1 MARKRYLIIGDG
13 AAGLTAAA
21 TLRQTDGEAVIGV
34 FSDEP
39 VPGYYRAALTNYL
52 LGELR
57 EDQLFAVPP
66 DFYQRLGIHRIYTR
80 VVGVDAARSAVWCS
94 TSPEPAAYDQLL
106 VASGA
111 RARAPS
117 FEGAHLPGVLTL
129 RTIADARQV
138 YDAVRLRGLKTA
150 VVLGGGALGL
160 EWAHALLEHGVK
172 VTLIERA
179 SRLLPGALD
188 EVASDLLAGRLRK
201 AGVDVLFDEEVRAAH
216 AGPRGVVGV
225 GLASG
230 RGVPCELVAAALG
243 VVPNSEFLANAGV
256 NLAPNG
262 ALAVN
267 SRLQSSVANIWAAGD
282 VAQVEGQWLA
292 LWEPARL
299 QARVAAQNMRGGNA
313 QHQPGVHYFAT
324 RLFDLDFARLGQI
337 ERREGREELIDF
349 PRGTGQIAYRKLVIE
364 GGKLKGALMIGERA
378 LRVRAIGRN
387 MKRLIDAAVDV
398 SEIKHRLLEPSFDVE
413 AWLERKRLV
422 ERPVL
427 PRKTTVFA
435 EAKLKRTQ
443 ALSLNSALATGAMSE
458 FSAPQPGPQPQTGGT
473 LSIPSQAAPTK
484 LSERERTSALPERQ
498 ASSGKTVSGQ
508 TAQLPSRT
516 SQLPSRTS
524 VLPSRTSVLTAV
536 LPSGPRHTRVL
547 SIGLHAEAAPEARTS
562 LAPIDARLEFQG
574 RTLSITLPVMN
585 LGQSPECQIPLADP
599 SLSAFHAQLVRHDA
613 GLYLRDLGSSSGTWV
628 NGQCLF
634 GPHALR
640 DGDRIRVGQLEL
652 LFRSSALPPLSVPE
666 AAQKSL
672 AGPRL
677 EVRSGGALGLS
688 FALGSQ
694 PVLIGSSAESSI
706 RFSDPSISPRHADL
720 RAAGATHVLTD
731 LGSYGG
737 SYVRGGRLTPQQPV
751 ALSEGDWLR
760 FGAVD
765 VLYTSAARADALASL
780 RPSARVVVTSG
791 SDSGKAASVGERLL
805 VGSEPSSGLLLTSV
819 SGPQLELCT
828 HNGRFWVRD
837 LSGGRAFRAGSAI
850 SREFSEIQH
859 GDLILLSGSLML
871 RFEEGT

>member
-21 TLRQTDGEAVIGV
+21 SLRHADAEAVIGV

-66 DFYQRLGIHRIYTR
+66 DFYQRHAIHRIYTR
-80 VVGVDAARSAVWCS
+80 VTGVDVARSAVWCS

-111 RARAPS
+111 RARAPV

-138 YDAVRLRGLKTA
+138 YDAVRLRGVKTA

-160 EWAHALLEHGVK
+160 EWAHALLEHEVK

-179 SRLLPGALD
+179 PRFLPGALD
-188 EVASDLLAGRLRK
+188 EVASDLLAARLRK
-201 AGVDVLFDEEVRAAH
+201 AGVDVLFNDEVRAVH
-216 AGPRGVVGV
+216 PGPRGVAGV
-225 GLASG
+225 TLASG
-230 RGVPCELVAAALG
+230 RGVACELVASALG
-243 VVPNSEFLANAGV
+243 VVPNSEFLANTGIA
-256 NLAPNG
+256 LAPNG
-262 ALAVN
+262 AVAVN
-267 SRLQSSVANIWAAGD
+267 RRLQSSLPNIWAAGD
-282 VAQVEGQWLA
+282 VANVAGQWLA

-313 QHQPGVHYFAT
+313 EHQPGVHYFAT
-324 RLFDLDFARLGQI
+324 RLFDLDFARLGEI

-349 PRGTGQIAYRKLVIE
+349 PRGTGQIAYRKLVVE
-364 GGKLKGALMIGERA
+364 GGKLVGALMIGERA

-422 ERPVL
+422 ERPVA
-427 PRKTTVFA
+427 PRKTTVF
-435 EAKLKRTQ
+435 EPAKLKRTQ
-443 ALSLNSALATGAMSE
+443 AISLNSAAATGAMSE
-458 FSAPQPGPQPQTGGT
+458 FSLHSGAAAQSGGT
-473 LSIPSQAAPTK
+473 VALPSQATPTK
-484 LSERERTSALPERQ
+484 QSQRTAALPSAALAARG
-498 ASSGKTVSGQ
+498 AGHT
-508 TAQLPSRT
+508 TA
-516 SQLPSRTS
+516 
-524 VLPSRTSVLTAV
+524 
-536 LPSGPRHTRVL
+536 LPSGPRKTRVL
-547 SIGLHAEAAPEARTS
+547 SIGLPAEAALEARSS

-574 RTLSITLPVMN
+574 RALQINLPVMN
-585 LGQSPECQIPLADP
+585 LGQSPECQIPLNDP
-599 SLSAFHAQLVRHDA
+599 SLSAFHAQLVRYDT

-640 DGDRIRVGQLEL
+640 DGDLIRIGQLEL
-652 LFRSSALPPLSVPE
+652 SFRSSALPRISLAEVP
-666 AAQKSL
+666 QKSL

-688 FALGSQ
+688 FALGPQ
-694 PVLIGSSAESSI
+694 PVLLGSSPECSI
-706 RFSDPSISPRHADL
+706 RFTDPSISPRHAEL
-720 RAAGATHVLTD
+720 RPAGATHALLD

-737 SYVRGGRLTPQQPV
+737 SYVRGARLGPQQAV

-791 SDSGKAASVGERLL
+791 SDSGKSASVGDRLL
-805 VGSEPSSGLLLTSV
+805 VGSDPSSGLVLTSV
-819 SGPQLELCT
+819 VGPQLELAT

-837 LSGGRAFRAGSAI
+837 LSGGRAFRAGAPMSH
-850 SREFSEIQH
+850 EFSEIQN
-859 GDLILLSGSLML
+859 GELILIGGSLML

>member
-21 TLRQTDGEAVIGV
+21 ALRHADAEAIIGV

-57 EDQLFAVPP
+57 EDQLFAVAP
-66 DFYQRLGIHRIYTR
+66 DFYQRYGIHRIYTR
-80 VVGVDAARSAVWCS
+80 VVGVDASRSSVWCS
-94 TSPEPAAYDQLL
+94 TSPEPTAYDQLL

-117 FEGAHLPGVLTL
+117 FEGANLPGVLTL

-179 SRLLPGALD
+179 PRFLPGALD
-188 EVASDLLAGRLRK
+188 EVASDLVAGRLRK
-201 AGVDVLFDEEVRAAH
+201 AGVDVLFNDEVRAVS
-216 AGPRGVVGV
+216 AGPHGVAGV
-225 GLASG
+225 HLASG
-230 RGVPCELVAAALG
+230 RSVACELVAAALG
-243 VVPNSEFLANAGV
+243 VVPNSEFLANSGV
-256 NLAPNG
+256 ALAPNG
-262 ALAVN
+262 AVAVN
-267 SRLQSSVANIWAAGD
+267 RRLQSSVANIWAAGD
-282 VAQVEGQWLA
+282 VANVAGEWLA

-299 QARVAAQNMRGGNA
+299 QARAAAQNMRGGHVD
-313 QHQPGVHYFAT
+313 HQPGAHYFAT
-324 RLFDLDFARLGQI
+324 RLFDLDFARIGRI
-337 ERREGREELIDF
+337 ERTQGNQELIDF

-364 GGKLKGALMIGERA
+364 NDKLVGALMLGERA

-398 SEIKHRLLEPSFDVE
+398 REIKNRLLEPSFDVE

-422 ERPVL
+422 ERPAP
-427 PRKTTVFA
+427 PRKTTIFA
-435 EAKLKRTQ
+435 EAKIKRTQ

-458 FSAPQPGPQPQTGGT
+458 FLVPRAGGT
-473 LSIPSQAAPTK
+473 V
-484 LSERERTSALPERQ
+484 ALPSVAIPTQQSNR
-498 ASSGKTVSGQ
+498 T
-508 TAQLPSRT
+508 TALPSAAR
-516 SQLPSRTS
+516 SSAANS
-524 VLPSRTSVLTAV
+524 GLTTA
-536 LPSGPRHTRVL
+536 LPSGPRKTRVL
-547 SIGLHAEAAPEARTS
+547 SIGLHAEAPAEARGS

-574 RTLSITLPVMN
+574 RSQPITLPITN

-599 SLSAFHAQLVRHDA
+599 SLSAYHAQLVRHDT
-613 GLYLRDLGSSSGTWV
+613 GLYLRDLGSSTGTWV

-640 DGDRIRVGQLEL
+640 DGDRIRMGQLEL
-652 LFRSSALPPLSVPE
+652 LFRSSALPRLSVHE
-666 AAQKSL
+666 EQKSL

-677 EVRSGGALGLS
+677 EVRSGSSLGLG
-688 FALGSQ
+688 FALSAQPLLLGGS
-694 PVLIGSSAESSI
+694 PECSI
-706 RFSDPSISPRHADL
+706 RLTDPSVGPRHAEL
-720 RAAGATHVLTD
+720 HFAGATHLLTD
-731 LGSYGG
+731 LGSYAG
-737 SYVRGGRLTPQQPV
+737 SFVRGVRLTPQQPV
-751 ALSEGDWLR
+751 ALAEGDWLR

-791 SDSGKAASVGERLL
+791 SDSGKSASVGERLL
-805 VGSEPSSGLLLTSV
+805 IGSDPSSGLVLTSV

-837 LSGGRAFRAGSAI
+837 LSNGRAFRAGSPIAK
-850 SREFSEIQH
+850 EFGEIH
-859 GDLILLSGSLML
+859 NGDLLLLSGTLML

>member
-21 TLRQTDGEAVIGV
+21 SLRHADPEAVIGV

-66 DFYQRLGIHRIYTR
+66 DFYQRYGIHRIYTR
-80 VVGVDAARSAVWCS
+80 VVGVNAARSAVWCS
-94 TSPEPAAYDQLL
+94 TSPEPTAYDQLL

-179 SRLLPGALD
+179 PRFLPGALD
-188 EVASDLLAGRLRK
+188 EVASDLLAARLRK
-201 AGVDVLFDEEVRAAH
+201 AGIDVLFNDEVRAVH
-216 AGPRGVVGV
+216 AGPRGVLGV
-225 GLASG
+225 GLSSG
-230 RGVPCELVAAALG
+230 RSVACELVAAALG
-243 VVPNSEFLANAGV
+243 VQPNSEFMANTGIS
-256 NLAPNG
+256 LAPNG

-267 SRLQSSVANIWAAGD
+267 SRLQSSVPNIWAAGD
-282 VAQVEGQWLA
+282 VANVAGEWLA

-299 QARVAAQNMRGGNA
+299 QARVAAQNMRGGNVL
-313 QHQPGVHYFAT
+313 HQPGTHYFAT

-337 ERREGREELIDF
+337 ERREGKEELIDF
-349 PRGTGQIAYRKLVIE
+349 PRGTGQIAYRKLLIE
-364 GGKLKGALMIGERA
+364 GGKLTGALLIGERA

-398 SEIKHRLLEPSFDVE
+398 SEIKHRLLDPSFDVE

-422 ERPVL
+422 ERPAP
-427 PRKTTVFA
+427 PRKTTILA
-435 EAKLKRTQ
+435 EARLKRTQ
-443 ALSLNSALATGAMSE
+443 ALSLNSALSTGAMSE
-458 FSAPQPGPQPQTGGT
+458 FLPPQTSSTVALPSFALPTQQSGRTTALPSAPSNAG
-473 LSIPSQAAPTK
+473 
-484 LSERERTSALPERQ
+484 
-498 ASSGKTVSGQ
+498 ASGHT
-508 TAQLPSRT
+508 TA
-516 SQLPSRTS
+516 
-524 VLPSRTSVLTAV
+524 
-536 LPSGPRHTRVL
+536 LPSGPRNTRLL
-547 SIGLHAEAAPEARTS
+547 SIGLHAEAAPEARGS

-574 RTLSITLPVMN
+574 RVVPINLPVTN

-599 SLSAFHAQLVRHDA
+599 SLSAFHAQLVRHAA

-634 GPHALR
+634 APHALR

-652 LFRSSALPPLSVPE
+652 SFRSTALPRISLPDAP
-666 AAQKSL
+666 QKSV

-677 EVRSGGALGLS
+677 EVRSGAALGLS
-688 FALGSQ
+688 FALSDQ
-694 PVLIGSSAESSI
+694 PVWLGSSPECGI
-706 RFSDPSISPRHADL
+706 RFTDPSISPRHAELRRVGAAHLVMDL
-720 RAAGATHVLTD
+720 S
-731 LGSYGG
+731 SYGG
-737 SYVRGGRLTPQQPV
+737 SYVRGTRLTPQQPV

-791 SDSGKAASVGERLL
+791 SDSGKSAAVGERLL
-805 VGSEPSSGLLLTSV
+805 VGSDPSWGLVLTSV
-819 SGPQLELCT
+819 PGPQLELCT

-837 LSGGRAFRAGSAI
+837 LSGGRAFRAGSPI
-850 SREFSEIQH
+850 SKEFSEIQN
-859 GDLILLSGSLML
+859 GDLILIGGTLML
-871 RFEEGT
+871 HFEEGT

>member
-21 TLRQTDGEAVIGV
+21 SLRHADAEAVIGV

-66 DFYQRLGIHRIYTR
+66 DFYQRQGIHRIYTR

-172 VTLIERA
+172 VTLVERA
-179 SRLLPGALD
+179 PRLLPSALD

-201 AGVDVLFDEEVRAAH
+201 AGVEVLFNDEVRAVH
-216 AGPRGVVGV
+216 AGPRGVAGV
-225 GLASG
+225 ALASG
-230 RGVPCELVAAALG
+230 HSLPGELVAAALG

-256 NLAPNG
+256 SLAPNG
-262 ALAVN
+262 AVVVN
-267 SRLQSSVANIWAAGD
+267 GRLQSSVANVWAAGD
-282 VAQVEGQWLA
+282 VANCEGQWLA

-313 QHQPGVHYFAT
+313 LHQPGVHYFAT

-364 GGKLKGALMIGERA
+364 SGKLVGALMIGERA

-387 MKRLIDAAVDV
+387 MKRLIDAGVDV

-422 ERPVL
+422 ERPVA
-427 PRKTTVFA
+427 PRKTTAFV

-443 ALSLNSALATGAMSE
+443 ALSLNSAAATGALSE
-458 FSAPQPGPQPQTGGT
+458 FSLPQTGAQLQQGGT
-473 LSIPSQAAPTK
+473 AAIPSQAPPTK
-484 LSERERTSALPERQ
+484 ISEGSLPIRPSA
-498 ASSGKTVSGQ
+498 
-508 TAQLPSRT
+508 TAVINRT
-516 SQLPSRTS
+516 SQLPKR
-524 VLPSRTSVLTAV
+524 PSSTAV
-536 LPSGPRHTRVL
+536 ITQALPSGPRKTRVL
-547 SIGLHAEAAPEARTS
+547 TIGLHAEAAPEARTS

-574 RTLSITLPVMN
+574 RALAIHLPVMN

-599 SLSAFHAQLVRHDA
+599 SLSAFHAQLVRHDE

-628 NGQCLF
+628 NGLCLF

-652 LFRSSALPPLSVPE
+652 LFRSSALPRITQAE

-672 AGPRL
+672 SGPRL

-688 FALGSQ
+688 FALGPQ
-694 PVLIGSSAESSI
+694 PVLIGSSPESSV
-706 RFSDPSISPRHADL
+706 RFSDPSVSPRHAEL

-731 LGSYGG
+731 LGSHGG
-737 SYVRGGRLTPQQPV
+737 SYVRGGRLVPQQPV

-765 VLYTSAARADALASL
+765 VLYTSSARADALASL

-791 SDSGKAASVGERLL
+791 TDSGKAASVGERLL
-805 VGSEPSSGLLLTSV
+805 IGSDPSSGLVVTSV

-837 LSGGRAFRAGSAI
+837 LSGGRAFRAGSPI
-850 SREFSEIQH
+850 SKEYSEIQH
-859 GDLILLSGSLML
+859 GDLILIGGSLML

>member
-21 TLRQTDGEAVIGV
+21 SLRHADAEAVIGV

-66 DFYQRLGIHRIYTR
+66 DFYQRYGIHRIYTR
-80 VVGVDAARSAVWCS
+80 VVGVDVTRSAVWCG
-94 TSPEPAAYDQLL
+94 TSAEPTAYDQLL

-117 FEGAHLPGVLTL
+117 FDGAHLPGVLTL

-150 VVLGGGALGL
+150 VVVGGGALGL

-172 VTLIERA
+172 VTLVERA
-179 SRLLPGALD
+179 PRLLPGALD
-188 EVASDLLAGRLRK
+188 EVASDLLAARLRK
-201 AGVDVLFDEEVRAAH
+201 AGVEVHFNDEVRAVH
-216 AGPRGVVGV
+216 PGPRGVSGV
-225 GLASG
+225 SLASG
-230 RGVPCELVAAALG
+230 RGVACELLAAALG
-243 VVPNSEFLANAGV
+243 VVPNSEFLANTGV
-256 NLAPNG
+256 SLAPNG
-262 ALAVN
+262 AIAVN
-267 SRLQSSVANIWAAGD
+267 SRLQSSVANVWAAGD
-282 VAQVEGQWLA
+282 VANVAGEWLA

-299 QARVAAQNMRGGNA
+299 QARVAAQNMRGGSVT
-313 QHQPGVHYFAT
+313 HEPGVHYFAT

-364 GGKLKGALMIGERA
+364 GGKLTGALMIGERA

-422 ERPVL
+422 QRPEP
-427 PRKTTVFA
+427 PRKTSMLP

-443 ALSLNSALATGAMSE
+443 ALNFKSAQATGAMSA
-458 FSAPQPGPQPQTGGT
+458 FLGAQTGST
-473 LSIPSQAAPTK
+473 VALRSV
-484 LSERERTSALPERQ
+484 ALPTQQSGRTTALPSTL
-498 ASSGKTVSGQ
+498 ASAVSGHT
-508 TAQLPSRT
+508 TA
-516 SQLPSRTS
+516 
-524 VLPSRTSVLTAV
+524 
-536 LPSGPRHTRVL
+536 LPSGPRNTRLL
-547 SIGLHAEAAPEARTS
+547 SIGLHAEAAPEARSS

-574 RTLSITLPVMN
+574 RALPITLLVTN

-613 GLYLRDLGSSSGTWV
+613 GLYLRDLGSSNGTWV

-634 GPHALR
+634 GPHPLR
-640 DGDRIRVGQLEL
+640 DGDQIRVGQLEL
-652 LFRSSALPPLSVPE
+652 VFRSAALPRASVPG
-666 AAQKSL
+666 AQQKSV
-672 AGPRL
+672 AAPRL
-677 EVRSGGALGLS
+677 EVRSGAALGLC
-688 FALGSQ
+688 FALGPQ
-694 PVLIGSSAESSI
+694 TLLLGSSPECSI
-706 RFSDPSISPRHADL
+706 RFTDPSVSPRQAEL
-720 RAAGATHVLTD
+720 RSAGGTHVLCD
-731 LGSYGG
+731 LGSHAG
-737 SYVRGGRLTPQQPV
+737 SFVRGARLMPHEPV

-765 VLYTSAARADALASL
+765 VLYTSAPRADALAGL

-791 SDSGKAASVGERLL
+791 SDSGKVASVGERLL
-805 VGSEPSSGLLLTSV
+805 VGSDPSSGLVLTSV

-828 HNGRFWVRD
+828 HNSRFWVRD
-837 LSGGRAFRAGSAI
+837 LSGGRAFRAGSPI
-850 SREFSEIQH
+850 SHEFSEIQN
-859 GDLILLSGSLML
+859 GDLILIGGTLML
-871 RFEEGT
+871 SFEESA

>member
-21 TLRQTDGEAVIGV
+21 NLRHADAEAVIGV

-138 YDAVRLRGLKTA
+138 YDAVRLRGVKTA

-179 SRLLPGALD
+179 PRFLPGALD
-188 EVASDLLAGRLRK
+188 EVASDLLAARLRK
-201 AGVDVLFDEEVRAAH
+201 AGIDVLFNDEVRAVH
-216 AGPRGVVGV
+216 PGPRGVAGV
-225 GLASG
+225 SLASG
-230 RGVPCELVAAALG
+230 RGVACELVAAALG
-243 VVPNSEFLANAGV
+243 VLPNSEFLAQSGV
-256 NLAPNG
+256 TLTANG
-262 ALAVN
+262 AVAVS
-267 SRLQSSVANIWAAGD
+267 SRLQSSVANVWAAGD
-282 VAQVEGQWLA
+282 VANVAGEWLA

-299 QARVAAQNMRGGNA
+299 QAGVAAQNMRGGNA
-313 QHQPGVHYFAT
+313 LHQPGVHYFAT

-349 PRGTGQIAYRKLVIE
+349 PRGTGQIAYRKLVVE
-364 GGKLKGALMIGERA
+364 GGRLTGALMIGERA

-422 ERPVL
+422 ERPAP
-427 PRKTTVFA
+427 PRTTGVFVA
-435 EAKLKRTQ
+435 AKLKRTQ
-443 ALSLNSALATGAMSE
+443 ALSLNSAAATGAMSE
-458 FSAPQPGPQPQTGGT
+458 FLAPQTSST
-473 LSIPSQAAPTK
+473 VALKSVATPTQQ
-484 LSERERTSALPERQ
+484 SGRTTALP
-498 ASSGKTVSGQ
+498 SSPRGAGASGQ
-508 TAQLPSRT
+508 T
-516 SQLPSRTS
+516 
-524 VLPSRTSVLTAV
+524 TA
-536 LPSGPRHTRVL
+536 LPSGPRQTRVL
-547 SIGLHAEAAPEARTS
+547 SIGLHAEAAPESRSS
-562 LAPIDARLEFQG
+562 LPPIDARLELQG
-574 RTLSITLPVMN
+574 RSLSIDLPVTN
-585 LGQSPECQIPLADP
+585 LGQSPECQIPLGDP
-599 SLSAFHAQLVRHDA
+599 SLSAFHAQLVRHEA

-634 GPHALR
+634 GPHPLR
-640 DGDRIRVGQLEL
+640 DGDRIRIGQLEL
-652 LFRSSALPPLSVPE
+652 LFRSAALPRVSLAEV
-666 AAQKSL
+666 AQKSL
-672 AGPRL
+672 SGPRL

-688 FALGSQ
+688 FALGEQ
-694 PVLIGSSAESSI
+694 PLLLGSSPECSI
-706 RFSDPSISPRHADL
+706 RFTDPSVSAHHAEL
-720 RAAGATHVLTD
+720 RMAGSTHLFSD
-731 LGSYGG
+731 LGSHAG
-737 SYVRGGRLTPQQPV
+737 SYVRGSRLTPQQPV

-760 FGAVD
+760 LGAVD
-765 VLYTSAARADALASL
+765 LLYTSAARADALASL
-780 RPSARVVVTSG
+780 RPSARVIVTSG

-805 VGSEPSSGLLLTSV
+805 IGSDPSSGLVLTSV

-837 LSGGRAFRAGSAI
+837 LSGGRAFRAGTPI
-850 SREFSEIQH
+850 SKEFSEIQN
-859 GDLILLSGSLML
+859 GELILIGGALML
-871 RFEEGT
+871 QFEEGT

>member
-21 TLRQTDGEAVIGV
+21 SLRHADAEAIIGV

-66 DFYQRLGIHRIYTR
+66 DFYQRYGIHRIYTR
-80 VVGVDAARSAVWCS
+80 VIGVDAARSAVWCS
-94 TSPEPAAYDQLL
+94 NSSEPTAYDQLL

-129 RTIADARQV
+129 RTIADARRV
-138 YDAVRLRGLKTA
+138 YDAVRLHGLKTA

-179 SRLLPGALD
+179 PRFLPGALD
-188 EVASDLLAGRLRK
+188 EVASDLLAARLRK
-201 AGVDVLFDEEVRAAH
+201 AGIDVLFNDEVRAVQP
-216 AGPRGVVGV
+216 GPRGVAGV

-230 RGVPCELVAAALG
+230 RSVACELVAAALG
-243 VVPNSEFLANAGV
+243 VVPNSEFLANTGLT
-256 NLAPNG
+256 LAANG

-282 VAQVEGQWLA
+282 VANVAGEWLA

-299 QARVAAQNMRGGNA
+299 QARAAAQNMRGGSA
-313 QHQPGVHYFAT
+313 LHQPGAHYFAT
-324 RLFDLDFARLGQI
+324 RLFDLDFARIGQI
-337 ERREGREELIDF
+337 ERQPGSEELIDF
-349 PRGTGQIAYRKLVIE
+349 PRGTGQIAYRKLVILD
-364 GGKLKGALMIGERA
+364 GKLKGALMIGERA

-387 MKRLIDAAVDV
+387 MKRLIDAAVEV
-398 SEIKHRLLEPSFDVE
+398 GEIKHRLLEPSFDVE

-422 ERPVL
+422 ERPAA
-427 PRKTTVFA
+427 PRKTTLFV

-443 ALSLNSALATGAMSE
+443 ALSLNSAAATGAMSE
-458 FSAPQPGPQPQTGGT
+458 FSASPTGGT
-473 LSIPSQAAPTK
+473 VA
-484 LSERERTSALPERQ
+484 
-498 ASSGKTVSGQ
+498 
-508 TAQLPSRT
+508 LPSRAVPT
-516 SQLPSRTS
+516 QQSGRTTALPSGPLS
-524 VLPSRTSVLTAV
+524 AAAAGHTAA
-536 LPSGPRHTRVL
+536 LPSGPRQTRVL
-547 SIGLHAEAAPEARTS
+547 SIGLHAEAAPEARGS
-562 LAPIDARLEFQG
+562 LAPIDARLELQG
-574 RTLSITLPVMN
+574 RTLPINLPVTN
-585 LGQSPECQIPLADP
+585 LGQAKECQIPLADP
-599 SLSAFHAQLVRHDA
+599 SLSAFHAQLVRYDA

-640 DGDRIRVGQLEL
+640 DGDRIRIGQLEMI
-652 LFRSSALPPLSVPE
+652 FRSPALPRISLPD
-666 AAQKSL
+666 AQQKSL

-688 FALGSQ
+688 FALGPQ
-694 PVLIGSSAESSI
+694 PVLVGSSPECSI
-706 RFSDPSISPRHADL
+706 RFTDPSVSPRHAEL
-720 RAAGATHVLTD
+720 RSAGTTHALAD

-737 SYVRGGRLTPQQPV
+737 SYVRGGRLAPQQPV

-780 RPSARVVVTSG
+780 RPSARLLVTSG
-791 SDSGKAASVGERLL
+791 SDSGKTASVGERLL
-805 VGSEPSSGLLLTSV
+805 VGSDPASGLVLTSV

-850 SREFSEIQH
+850 SKEFSEIHH
-859 GDLILLSGSLML
+859 GDLILIGGTVML
-871 RFEEGT
+871 HFEEGT

>member
-21 TLRQTDGEAVIGV
+21 SLRRADAEAVIGV

-66 DFYQRLGIHRIYTR
+66 DFYQRYGIHRIYTR
-80 VVGVDAARSAVWCS
+80 VVGVDLARSAVWCS
-94 TSPEPAAYDQLL
+94 TSPEPTVYDQLL

-179 SRLLPGALD
+179 PRFLPGALD
-188 EVASDLLAGRLRK
+188 EVASDLLAARLRK
-201 AGVDVLFDEEVRAAH
+201 AGIDVLFNDEVSAVH
-216 AGPRGVVGV
+216 AGPRGVAGV
-225 GLASG
+225 ALASG
-230 RGVPCELVAAALG
+230 RSVGCELVAAALG
-243 VVPNSEFLANAGV
+243 VVPNSEFLANTGLS
-256 NLAPNG
+256 LAPNG
-262 ALAVN
+262 AVAVN
-267 SRLQSSVANIWAAGD
+267 RRLQSSVANVWAAGD
-282 VAQVEGQWLA
+282 VANVAGEWLA

-299 QARVAAQNMRGGNA
+299 QAQVAAQNMRGGSA
-313 QHQPGVHYFAT
+313 LHQPGAHYFAT

-337 ERREGREELIDF
+337 ERRDGREELIDF

-364 GGKLKGALMIGERA
+364 GGKLIGALMIGERA

-398 SEIKHRLLEPSFDVE
+398 NEIKHRLLEPSFDIE

-422 ERPVL
+422 ERPAP
-427 PRKTTVFA
+427 PRTTTVIA
-435 EAKLKRTQ
+435 AAKLKRTQ
-443 ALSLNSALATGAMSE
+443 ALSLNSAAATGAMSE
-458 FSAPQPGPQPQTGGT
+458 FSAPQTGGT
-473 LSIPSQAAPTK
+473 LALRSVAIP
-484 LSERERTSALPERQ
+484 
-498 ASSGKTVSGQ
+498 
-508 TAQLPSRT
+508 TAQSGRT
-516 SQLPSRTS
+516 
-524 VLPSRTSVLTAV
+524 TA
-536 LPSGPRHTRVL
+536 LPSGLVDVAAVGHTTVLPTGPRKTRVL
-547 SIGLHAEAAPEARTS
+547 SIGLHAEAAPEARSS

-574 RTLSITLPVMN
+574 RALPINLPVTN

-599 SLSAFHAQLVRHDA
+599 SLSAFHAQLVRYDA

-628 NGQCLF
+628 NGQCLV
-634 GPHALR
+634 GPHSLR
-640 DGDRIRVGQLEL
+640 DGDRIRMGQLEL
-652 LFRSSALPPLSVPE
+652 LFRSTALPRASLPE
-666 AAQKSL
+666 AQQKSL
-672 AGPRL
+672 AGPRF
-677 EVRSGGALGLS
+677 EVRSGAALGLS
-688 FALGSQ
+688 FALGPQ
-694 PVLIGSSAESSI
+694 PTLLGSSPACSI
-706 RFSDPSISPRHADL
+706 RFTDPSVSPRHAEL
-720 RAAGATHVLTD
+720 RSAGAAHLLID

-737 SYVRGGRLTPQQPV
+737 SYVRGARLVPEQATS
-751 ALSEGDWLR
+751 LSEGDWLR

-780 RPSARVVVTSG
+780 RPSARLVVTSG
-791 SDSGKAASVGERLL
+791 SDSGKTASVGERLL
-805 VGSEPSSGLLLTSV
+805 VGSDPSSGLVLTSI

-837 LSGGRAFRAGSAI
+837 LSGGRAFRAGSPI
-850 SREFSEIQH
+850 SKEFSEIQN
-859 GDLILLSGSLML
+859 GDLLLIGGTSML
-871 RFEEGT
+871 RFEEST

>member
-21 TLRQTDGEAVIGV
+21 SLRHADAEAVIGV

-57 EDQLFAVPP
+57 EDQLFAVAP
-66 DFYQRLGIHRIYTR
+66 DFYQRYGIHRIYTR
-80 VVGVDAARSAVWCS
+80 VVGVDTARSAVWCS
-94 TSPEPAAYDQLL
+94 TSPEPTGYDQLL
-106 VASGA
+106 VASGS
-111 RARAPS
+111 RARAPT

-160 EWAHALLEHGVK
+160 EWAHALSEHDVK

-179 SRLLPGALD
+179 PRFLPGALD
-188 EVASDLLAGRLRK
+188 EVASDLLAARLRK
-201 AGVDVLFDEEVRAAH
+201 AGIDVVFNDEVRAVH
-216 AGPRGVVGV
+216 AGPRGVAGV
-225 GLASG
+225 SLASG
-230 RGVPCELVAAALG
+230 RTVATELLAAALG
-243 VVPNSEFLANAGV
+243 VVPNSEFLLNTGLA
-256 NLAPNG
+256 LAPNG
-262 ALAVN
+262 AV
-267 SRLQSSVANIWAAGD
+267 SVTRRLQSSVANVWAAGD
-282 VAQVEGQWLA
+282 VANVAGEWLA

-313 QHQPGVHYFAT
+313 VHQPGTHYFAT

-349 PRGTGQIAYRKLVIE
+349 PRGTGQISYRKLVVE
-364 GGKLKGALMIGERA
+364 GGKLIGALLIGERA

-422 ERPVL
+422 ERPDP
-427 PRKTTVFA
+427 PRKTGVFA

-443 ALSLNSALATGAMSE
+443 ALRLNSTAATGAMSE
-458 FSAPQPGPQPQTGGT
+458 FFPPQTSST
-473 LSIPSQAAPTK
+473 V
-484 LSERERTSALPERQ
+484 ALPSV
-498 ASSGKTVSGQ
+498 AVPTGHSGRT
-508 TAQLPSRT
+508 TALPSN
-516 SQLPSRTS
+516 PSHAVASGHT
-524 VLPSRTSVLTAV
+524 TA
-536 LPSGPRHTRVL
+536 LPSGPRKTRVL
-547 SIGLHAEAAPEARTS
+547 SIGLHAEGAVETRSS
-562 LAPIDARLEFQG
+562 LPPIDARLDFQG
-574 RTLSITLPVMN
+574 RSFPITSPVTN
-585 LGQSPECQIPLADP
+585 LGQSSECQLPLDDP

-634 GPHALR
+634 GPHPLR
-640 DGDRIRVGQLEL
+640 DGDRIRVGRLEL
-652 LFRSSALPPLSVPE
+652 LFRAPALP
-666 AAQKSL
+666 QMSL
-672 AGPRL
+672 ADSAHKRLTGPRL

-688 FALGSQ
+688 FALGQQ
-694 PVLIGSSAESSI
+694 PVLLGSSAECGI
-706 RFSDPSISPRHADL
+706 RLSDPSVSPRHAEL
-720 RAAGATHVLTD
+720 RASGGTHQLID
-731 LGSYGG
+731 LGSQGG
-737 SYVRGGRLTPQQPV
+737 SYVRGVRLTLGQP
-751 ALSEGDWLR
+751 ATLNEADWLR

-765 VLYTSAARADALASL
+765 VLYTSAARSDALESL
-780 RPSARVVVTSG
+780 RPSARLVVTSG
-791 SDSGKAASVGERLL
+791 SDSGKAASVGDRLL
-805 VGSEPSSGLLLTSV
+805 VGSDPTSGLVLTSV
-819 SGPQLELCT
+819 LGPQLELCT

-850 SREFSEIQH
+850 SHEFSEINN
-859 GDLILLSGSLML
+859 GDLLLIGGTVML
-871 RFEEGT
+871 SFEEGA

>member
-21 TLRQTDGEAVIGV
+21 SLRNADAEAVIGV

-66 DFYQRLGIHRIYTR
+66 DFYQRYSIHRIYTR
-80 VVGVDAARSAVWCS
+80 VVGVDVARSAVWCS
-94 TSPEPAAYDQLL
+94 TSPEPAGYDQLL

-111 RARAPS
+111 RARAPT

-138 YDAVRLRGLKTA
+138 YDAVRLRGIKTA

-179 SRLLPGALD
+179 PRFLPGALD

-201 AGVDVLFDEEVRAAH
+201 AGVDVIFNDEVRAVH
-216 AGPRGVVGV
+216 PGPQGVAGVS
-225 GLASG
+225 LASG
-230 RGVPCELVAAALG
+230 RGVGCELVATALG
-243 VVPNSEFLANAGV
+243 VVPNSEFLANSG
-256 NLAPNG
+256 LTFSPNG
-262 ALAVN
+262 AVAVD
-267 SRLQSSVANIWAAGD
+267 SRLQTSVANVWAAGD
-282 VAQVEGQWLA
+282 VANVAGQWLA

-299 QARVAAQNMRGGNA
+299 QARVAAQNMRGGNVE
-313 QHQPGVHYFAT
+313 HKPGVHYFAT

-364 GGKLKGALMIGERA
+364 NGKLIGALMIGERA

-387 MKRLIDAAVDV
+387 MKRLIDATVDV
-398 SEIKHRLLEPSFDVE
+398 SEIKHRLLEPSFDIE

-422 ERPVL
+422 ERPVA

-435 EAKLKRTQ
+435 EAQLKRTQ

-458 FSAPQPGPQPQTGGT
+458 FAPP
-473 LSIPSQAAPTK
+473 
-484 LSERERTSALPERQ
+484 
-498 ASSGKTVSGQ
+498 
-508 TAQLPSRT
+508 
-516 SQLPSRTS
+516 RTS
-524 VLPSRTSVLTAV
+524 VLPRKSGTVALPSLTPTKQSERTTALPSSNLGAQGSGQTTA
-536 LPSGPRHTRVL
+536 LPSGPRKTRVL
-547 SIGLHAEAAPEARTS
+547 SIGLHAEAAPEARGS

-574 RTLSITLPVMN
+574 RAVAINLPVTN
-585 LGQSPECQIPLADP
+585 LGQSPECQIPLTDP
-599 SLSAFHAQLVRHDA
+599 SLSAFHAQLVRYDT

-640 DGDRIRVGQLEL
+640 DGDQIRIGRLDL
-652 LFRSSALPPLSVPE
+652 LFRSSALPKLSLVE

-688 FALGSQ
+688 FALGLE
-694 PVLIGSSAESSI
+694 PVLVGSSPECSI
-706 RFSDPSISPRHADL
+706 RFTDPSVSPRHAEL
-720 RAAGATHVLTD
+720 RASGAAHLLID
-731 LGSYGG
+731 LASHGG
-737 SYVRGGRLTPQQPV
+737 SYLRGARLAPQQAVP
-751 ALSEGDWLR
+751 LSEGDWLR

-765 VLYTSAARADALASL
+765 VLYTSAARVDALASL

-791 SDSGKAASVGERLL
+791 SDSGKSASVGDRLL
-805 VGSEPSSGLLLTSV
+805 VGSDPRSGLVLTSV
-819 SGPQLELCT
+819 SGPQLELAT

-837 LSGGRAFRAGSAI
+837 LSGGRAFRAGSPL
-850 SREFSEIQH
+850 STEFGEIQN
-859 GDLILLSGSLML
+859 GDLILIGGSLML

>member
-21 TLRQTDGEAVIGV
+21 SLRHADAEAVIGV

-66 DFYQRLGIHRIYTR
+66 DFYQSYGIHRIYTR
-80 VVGVDAARSAVWCS
+80 VIGVDAARSAVWCS

-106 VASGA
+106 IASGA

-138 YDAVRLRGLKTA
+138 YDAVRLRGIKTA

-160 EWAHALLEHGVK
+160 EWAHALLEHDVK

-179 SRLLPGALD
+179 PRLLPGALD
-188 EVASDLLAGRLRK
+188 EVASDLLAARLRK
-201 AGVDVLFDEEVRAAH
+201 AGIDVLFNDEVRAVH
-216 AGPRGVVGV
+216 AGPRGVGGV
-225 GLASG
+225 GLSSG
-230 RGVPCELVAAALG
+230 RAVACELVAAALG
-243 VVPNSEFLANAGV
+243 VVPNSEFLAHSNV
-256 NLAPNG
+256 TLAANG
-262 ALAVN
+262 AVAVN

-282 VAQVEGQWLA
+282 VANVAGEWLA

-299 QARVAAQNMRGGNA
+299 QARVAAQNMRGGSA
-313 QHQPGVHYFAT
+313 EHRPGVHYFAT

-364 GGKLKGALMIGERA
+364 GGKLIGALMIGERA

-387 MKRLIDAAVDV
+387 MKRLIDLGVDV
-398 SEIKHRLLEPSFDVE
+398 SEIKQRLLDPSFDVE
-413 AWLERKRLV
+413 AWVERKRLV
-422 ERPVL
+422 ERPAA
-427 PRKTTVFA
+427 PRTTGVFVA
-435 EAKLKRTQ
+435 AKLKRTQ
-443 ALSLNSALATGAMSE
+443 ALSLNSAAATGAMSE
-458 FSAPQPGPQPQTGGT
+458 FSAPQTGGT
-473 LSIPSQAAPTK
+473 VALQSVAIPTRR
-484 LSERERTSALPERQ
+484 SERTALLP
-498 ASSGKTVSGQ
+498 SGPGGAATSGQ
-508 TAQLPSRT
+508 T
-516 SQLPSRTS
+516 
-524 VLPSRTSVLTAV
+524 TA
-536 LPSGPRHTRVL
+536 LPSGPRKTRLL
-547 SIGLHAEAAPEARTS
+547 SIGLRAEAAPEARSS
-562 LAPIDARLEFQG
+562 LSPIDARLELQG
-574 RTLSITLPVMN
+574 RSLPINLPVTN
-585 LGQSPECQIPLADP
+585 LGQSPECQITLTDP

-628 NGQCLF
+628 NGQCLV
-634 GPHALR
+634 GPHPLR
-640 DGDRIRVGQLEL
+640 DGDQIRIGQLEL
-652 LFRSSALPPLSVPE
+652 WFRSTALPRTSLPEVELLS
-666 AAQKSL
+666 L
-672 AGPRL
+672 GGPRL

-688 FALGSQ
+688 FALGPQ
-694 PVLIGSSAESSI
+694 PVLLGSSPECSI
-706 RFSDPSISPRHADL
+706 RFTDPSVSARHAEL
-720 RAAGATHVLTD
+720 RSTGTTHVLAD

-737 SYVRGGRLTPQQPV
+737 SYLRGARLTPLQPV
-751 ALSEGDWLR
+751 QLSEGDWLR

-780 RPSARVVVTSG
+780 RPSARVRVTSG
-791 SDSGKAASVGERLL
+791 SDSGKTARVGERLL
-805 VGSEPSSGLLLTSV
+805 IGSDPSSGLVLTSL

-837 LSGGRAFRAGSAI
+837 LSGGRAFRAGSPI
-850 SREFSEIQH
+850 SKEFSEIQN
-859 GDLILLSGSLML
+859 GDLILIGGALML
-871 RFEEGT
+871 QFEEGT

>member
-21 TLRQTDGEAVIGV
+21 SLRHADAEAVIGV

-66 DFYQRLGIHRIYTR
+66 DFYQRYGIHRIYTR
-80 VVGVDAARSAVWCS
+80 VVGVDTSRSAVWCS
-94 TSPEPAAYDQLL
+94 TSPEPTGYDQLL

-111 RARAPS
+111 RARAPT

-160 EWAHALLEHGVK
+160 EWAHALLEHDVK

-179 SRLLPGALD
+179 PRFLPGALD
-188 EVASDLLAGRLRK
+188 EVASDLLAARLRK
-201 AGVDVLFDEEVRAAH
+201 AGVEVLFNDEVRAAH
-216 AGPRGVVGV
+216 AGPRGVAGV
-225 GLASG
+225 SLASG
-230 RGVPCELVAAALG
+230 RSFESELLAAALG
-243 VVPNSEFLANAGV
+243 VVPNSEFLLNAGLR
-256 NLAPNG
+256 LAPNG
-262 ALAVN
+262 AVSVSN
-267 SRLQSSVANIWAAGD
+267 RLQSSVANVWAAGD
-282 VAQVEGQWLA
+282 VANVAGEWLA

-313 QHQPGVHYFAT
+313 LHQPGTHYFAT

-337 ERREGREELIDF
+337 EQRVGREELIDF
-349 PRGTGQIAYRKLVIE
+349 PRGTGQIAYRKLVVE
-364 GGKLKGALMIGERA
+364 GGKLIGALMIGERA

-422 ERPVL
+422 ERPDP
-427 PRKTTVFA
+427 PRKTTVFV

-443 ALSLNSALATGAMSE
+443 ALSLNSAAATGAMSE
-458 FSAPQPGPQPQTGGT
+458 FFPPQRNSTVAQE
-473 LSIPSQAAPTK
+473 SV
-484 LSERERTSALPERQ
+484 ALPTQ
-498 ASSGKTVSGQ
+498 QSGRT
-508 TAQLPSRT
+508 TA
-516 SQLPSRTS
+516 
-524 VLPSRTSVLTAV
+524 
-536 LPSGPRHTRVL
+536 LPSGPRKTRVL
-547 SIGLHAEAAPEARTS
+547 SIGLHAEAAPEARSS
-562 LAPIDARLEFQG
+562 LAPIEAWLEFQG
-574 RTLSITLPVMN
+574 RAFPITLPVTN
-585 LGQSPECQIPLADP
+585 LGQSAECQLPLADP

-640 DGDRIRVGQLEL
+640 DGDRVRVGQIEL
-652 LFRSSALPPLSVPE
+652 LFRSPALPRVSLAE
-666 AAQKSL
+666 ATQKSL
-672 AGPRL
+672 GGPRL
-677 EVRSGGALGLS
+677 EVRSGGALGLC
-688 FALGSQ
+688 FALGPQ
-694 PVLIGSSAESSI
+694 PVLLGSSAECSI
-706 RFSDPSISPRHADL
+706 RFTDPSVSPHHAEL
-720 RAAGATHVLTD
+720 RGAGAAHQLID
-731 LGSYGG
+731 LGSHGG
-737 SYVRGGRLTPQQPV
+737 SYVRGGRLTPREPV
-751 ALSEGDWLR
+751 ALNEGDWLR

-765 VLYTSAARADALASL
+765 VLYTSAARVDALQSL
-780 RPSARVVVTSG
+780 RPSARLVVTSG
-791 SDSGKAASVGERLL
+791 SDSGKAASVGDRLL
-805 VGSEPSSGLLLTSV
+805 VGGEPTSGLVLTRV
-819 SGPQLELCT
+819 AGPQLELCT

-850 SREFSEIQH
+850 SQEFSEIH
-859 GDLILLSGSLML
+859 NGDLLLIGGTVML
-871 RFEEGT
+871 SFEEGT

>member
-21 TLRQTDGEAVIGV
+21 SLRHADAEAVIGV

-66 DFYQRLGIHRIYTR
+66 DFYQRYGIHRIYTR
-80 VVGVDAARSAVWCS
+80 VTGVDVARGALWCS

-111 RARAPS
+111 RARAPA
-117 FEGAHLPGVLTL
+117 FEGVHLPGVLTL

-138 YDAVRLRGLKTA
+138 YDAVRLRGVKTA

-160 EWAHALLEHGVK
+160 EWAHALLEHEVK

-179 SRLLPGALD
+179 PRFLPGALD
-188 EVASDLLAGRLRK
+188 EVASDLLAARLRK
-201 AGVDVLFDEEVRAAH
+201 AGVDVLFNDEVRAVH
-216 AGPRGVVGV
+216 PGPRGVAGV
-225 GLASG
+225 SLASG
-230 RGVPCELVAAALG
+230 RGVACELVATALG
-243 VVPNSEFLANAGV
+243 VLPNSEFLANTGIA
-256 NLAPNG
+256 LAPNG
-262 ALAVN
+262 AVAVN
-267 SRLQSSVANIWAAGD
+267 RRLQSSVANVWAAGD
-282 VAQVEGQWLA
+282 VANVAGEWLA

-313 QHQPGVHYFAT
+313 EHQPGVHYFAT
-324 RLFDLDFARLGQI
+324 RLFDLDFARLGRI
-337 ERREGREELIDF
+337 ERGEGREELIDF
-349 PRGTGQIAYRKLVIE
+349 PRGTGQIAYRKLVVE
-364 GGKLKGALMIGERA
+364 DGKLVGALMIGERA

-422 ERPVL
+422 ERPVA
-427 PRKTTVFA
+427 PRKTTVF
-435 EAKLKRTQ
+435 EQAKLKRTQ
-443 ALSLNSALATGAMSE
+443 AISLNSAAATGAMSE
-458 FSAPQPGPQPQTGGT
+458 FSLHTGAQSRAGGT
-473 LSIPSQAAPTK
+473 VALPSQAPATK
-484 LSERERTSALPERQ
+484 QSERTTALPR
-498 ASSGKTVSGQ
+498 AAFAGGAGH
-508 TAQLPSRT
+508 TA
-516 SQLPSRTS
+516 
-524 VLPSRTSVLTAV
+524 A
-536 LPSGPRHTRVL
+536 LPSGPRKTRVL
-547 SIGLHAEAAPEARTS
+547 SIGLHAEAAPEARAS

-574 RTLSITLPVMN
+574 RALQINLPVMN
-585 LGQSPECQIPLADP
+585 LGQSPECQIPLHDP
-599 SLSAFHAQLVRHDA
+599 SLSAFHAQLVRYDT

-640 DGDRIRVGQLEL
+640 DGDSIRIGQLEL
-652 LFRSSALPPLSVPE
+652 LFRSSALPRISLAQVPH
-666 AAQKSL
+666 KSL

-688 FALGSQ
+688 FALGPQ
-694 PVLIGSSAESSI
+694 PVLVGSSAECSI
-706 RFSDPSISPRHADL
+706 RFTDPSISPRHAEL
-720 RAAGATHVLTD
+720 RPSGATHALLD
-731 LGSYGG
+731 LGSHVG
-737 SYVRGGRLTPQQPV
+737 SYVRGARLAPQQAV
-751 ALSEGDWLR
+751 TLSEGDWLR

-765 VLYTSAARADALASL
+765 VLYTSAARADVLASL
-780 RPSARVVVTSG
+780 RPSARVIVTSG
-791 SDSGKAASVGERLL
+791 SDSGKSASVGDRLL
-805 VGSEPSSGLLLTSV
+805 VGSDASAGLVLTSV
-819 SGPQLELCT
+819 AGPQLELAT

-837 LSGGRAFRAGSAI
+837 LSGGRAFRAGSPM
-850 SREFSEIQH
+850 SSEFSEIQN
-859 GDLILLSGSLML
+859 GELILIGGSLML

>member
-21 TLRQTDGEAVIGV
+21 SLRHADAEAVIGV

-57 EDQLFAVPP
+57 EDQLFAVAP
-66 DFYQRLGIHRIYTR
+66 DFYQRYGIHRIYTR
-80 VVGVDAARSAVWCS
+80 VVGVDATRSAVWCS

-129 RTIADARQV
+129 RTIADARRV
-138 YDAVRLRGLKTA
+138 YDAVRLHGLKTA

-160 EWAHALLEHGVK
+160 EWAHALLEHEVK

-179 SRLLPGALD
+179 PRFLPGALD
-188 EVASDLLAGRLRK
+188 EVASDLLAARLRK
-201 AGVDVLFDEEVRAAH
+201 AGIDVLFNDEVRAVH
-216 AGPRGVVGV
+216 PGPRGISGV
-225 GLASG
+225 SLASG
-230 RGVPCELVAAALG
+230 RSVATELVAAALG
-243 VVPNSEFLANAGV
+243 VVPNSEFLANTGLT
-256 NLAPNG
+256 LAPNG
-262 ALAVN
+262 AVAVN
-267 SRLQSSVANIWAAGD
+267 SRLQSSVANVWAAGD
-282 VAQVEGQWLA
+282 VANVAGQWLA

-313 QHQPGVHYFAT
+313 LHEPGAHYFAT
-324 RLFDLDFARLGQI
+324 RLFDLDFARIGQI
-337 ERREGREELIDF
+337 ERSQGREELIDF

-364 GGKLKGALMIGERA
+364 GGKLTGALMIGERA

-398 SEIKHRLLEPSFDVE
+398 SEIKHRLLDPSFDVE

-422 ERPVL
+422 ERPAA

-435 EAKLKRTQ
+435 ESQLKRTQ
-443 ALSLNSALATGAMSE
+443 AFRLNSAAATGAMSE
-458 FSAPQPGPQPQTGGT
+458 FSTQQTGGT
-473 LSIPSQAAPTK
+473 VALPSVAVPTRQ
-484 LSERERTSALPERQ
+484 SERTTALPSSL
-498 ASSGKTVSGQ
+498 ASAANGGH
-508 TAQLPSRT
+508 T
-516 SQLPSRTS
+516 SL
-524 VLPSRTSVLTAV
+524 LA
-536 LPSGPRHTRVL
+536 SGPRKTRVL
-547 SIGLHAEAAPEARTS
+547 SIGLHAEAAPDPRGS

-574 RTLSITLPVMN
+574 RALPINLPVTN

-599 SLSAFHAQLVRHDA
+599 GLSAFHAQLVRHDA

-640 DGDRIRVGQLEL
+640 DGDRIRIGQLEL
-652 LFRSSALPPLSVPE
+652 LFRSAALPRVSVPE
-666 AAQKSL
+666 VQQKSL
-672 AGPRL
+672 SGPRL

-688 FALGSQ
+688 FALGPQ
-694 PVLIGSSAESSI
+694 PVLVGSSPECSV
-706 RFSDPSISPRHADL
+706 RFTDPSVSPRHAELRSSGASHLLIDL
-720 RAAGATHVLTD
+720 A
-731 LGSYGG
+731 SYGG
-737 SYVRGGRLTPQQPV
+737 SYVRGGRLVPQQAV
-751 ALSEGDWLR
+751 QLSEGDWLR

-791 SDSGKAASVGERLL
+791 SDSGKSASVGDRLIL
-805 VGSEPSSGLLLTSV
+805 GSDPSSGLVLTSV

-837 LSGGRAFRAGSAI
+837 LSGGRAFRAGSPI
-850 SREFSEIQH
+850 SKEFSEISN
-859 GDLILLSGSLML
+859 GDLILISGTIML
-871 RFEEGT
+871 HFEEGT

>member
-21 TLRQTDGEAVIGV
+21 SLRSADSEAVIGV

-66 DFYQRLGIHRIYTR
+66 DFYQRQSIHRIYTR
-80 VVGVDAARSAVWCS
+80 VVGVDTARSAVWCS
-94 TSPEPAAYDQLL
+94 TSPEPTAYDQLL

-117 FEGAHLPGVLTL
+117 FDGAHLPGVLTL

-179 SRLLPGALD
+179 PRFLPSALD
-188 EVASDLLAGRLRK
+188 EVASDLLAARLRK
-201 AGVDVLFDEEVRAAH
+201 AGIDVLFGDEVRAVHPGA
-216 AGPRGVVGV
+216 RGVAGV
-225 GLASG
+225 SLASG
-230 RGVPCELVAAALG
+230 RSVPCELVAAALG
-243 VVPNSEFLANAGV
+243 VVPNSEFLANTGLD
-256 NLAPNG
+256 LAANG
-262 ALAVN
+262 AVNVN
-267 SRLQSSVANIWAAGD
+267 SRLQSSVANLWAAGD
-282 VAQVEGQWLA
+282 VANVAGEWLA

-299 QARVAAQNMRGGNA
+299 QARVAAQNMRGA
-313 QHQPGVHYFAT
+313 SVEHKPGAHYFAT
-324 RLFDLDFARLGQI
+324 RLFDLDFARIGQI
-337 ERREGREELIDF
+337 ERQASSQELIDF

-364 GGKLKGALMIGERA
+364 GGKLKGALMLGERA

-422 ERPVL
+422 ERPAP
-427 PRKTTVFA
+427 PRKTIVFA
-435 EAKLKRTQ
+435 ESKLKRTQ
-443 ALSLNSALATGAMSE
+443 ALHLDSALATGAMSE
-458 FSAPQPGPQPQTGGT
+458 FMTPSAGGT
-473 LSIPSQAAPTK
+473 VALASVVRPAQQSGETK
-484 LSERERTSALPERQ
+484 ALP
-498 ASSGKTVSGQ
+498 SGLAIPAAGRGLT
-508 TAQLPSRT
+508 TA
-516 SQLPSRTS
+516 
-524 VLPSRTSVLTAV
+524 
-536 LPSGPRHTRVL
+536 LPSGPRNTRVL
-547 SIGLHAEAAPEARTS
+547 SIGLHAEGAPETRSS
-562 LAPIDARLEFQG
+562 LAPLDARLEFQG
-574 RTLSITLPVMN
+574 HALSITLPVTN
-585 LGQSPECQIPLADP
+585 LGQSTECQIPLADP

-640 DGDRIRVGQLEL
+640 DGDQIRIGQLEL
-652 LFRSSALPPLSVPE
+652 VFRSNALPRVSLADV
-666 AAQKSL
+666 QGKSL

-677 EVRSGGALGLS
+677 EIRSGGSLGLC
-688 FALGSQ
+688 FALGPQ
-694 PVLIGSSAESSI
+694 PALLGSSPECSI
-706 RFSDPSISPRHADL
+706 RFSDPSVSARHAEL
-720 RAAGATHVLTD
+720 RSAGATHLLMD

-737 SYVRGGRLTPQQPV
+737 SFVRGGRLAPQQPV
-751 ALSEGDWLR
+751 ALGEGDWLR

-765 VLYTSAARADALASL
+765 VIYTSAARADALASL

-791 SDSGKAASVGERLL
+791 SDSGKTASVGERLL
-805 VGSEPSSGLLLTSV
+805 IGSDPSSGLVLTSV
-819 SGPQLELCT
+819 SGPQLELCA

-837 LSGGRAFRAGSAI
+837 LSGGRAFRAGSPIA
-850 SREFSEIQH
+850 REYSEIQN
-859 GDLILLSGSLML
+859 GDLLLLSGTLML

>member
-21 TLRQTDGEAVIGV
+21 SLRHADAEAVIGV

-66 DFYQRLGIHRIYTR
+66 DFYQRHGIHRIYTR
-80 VVGVDAARSAVWCS
+80 VTGVDVARSAVWCS

-111 RARAPS
+111 RARAPA

-138 YDAVRLRGLKTA
+138 YDAVRLRGVKTA

-160 EWAHALLEHGVK
+160 EWAHALLEHEVK

-179 SRLLPGALD
+179 PRFLPGALD

-201 AGVDVLFDEEVRAAH
+201 AGVDVLFNDEVRAVH
-216 AGPRGVVGV
+216 PGPRGVAGV
-225 GLASG
+225 SLGSG
-230 RGVPCELVAAALG
+230 RGVACELVASALG
-243 VVPNSEFLANAGV
+243 VVPNSEFLANTGLG
-256 NLAPNG
+256 LAPNG
-262 ALAVN
+262 AVAVN
-267 SRLQSSVANIWAAGD
+267 RRLQSSVANIWAAGD
-282 VAQVEGQWLA
+282 VANVAGEWLA

-313 QHQPGVHYFAT
+313 EHQPGVHYFAT

-349 PRGTGQIAYRKLVIE
+349 PRGTGQIAYRKLVVE
-364 GGKLKGALMIGERA
+364 GGKLVGALMIGERA

-387 MKRLIDAAVDV
+387 MKRLIDAGVDV

-422 ERPVL
+422 ERPAA
-427 PRKTTVFA
+427 PRKTTVF
-435 EAKLKRTQ
+435 EQAKLKRTQ
-443 ALSLNSALATGAMSE
+443 AINLNSAAVTGAMSE
-458 FSAPQPGPQPQTGGT
+458 FSLYSGAQAQAGGT
-473 LSIPSQAAPTK
+473 VALPSQAMPTK
-484 LSERERTSALPERQ
+484 QSQRTAALPSSAPV
-498 ASSGKTVSGQ
+498 ASGAGHT
-508 TAQLPSRT
+508 TA
-516 SQLPSRTS
+516 
-524 VLPSRTSVLTAV
+524 
-536 LPSGPRHTRVL
+536 LPSGPRKTRVL
-547 SIGLHAEAAPEARTS
+547 SIGLHAEAAPEARGS

-574 RTLSITLPVMN
+574 RALQINLPVMN
-585 LGQSPECQIPLADP
+585 LGQSPECQIPLNDP
-599 SLSAFHAQLVRHDA
+599 SLSAFHAQLVRYDT

-640 DGDRIRVGQLEL
+640 DGDQIRIGQLEL
-652 LFRSSALPPLSVPE
+652 SFRSSALPRISLADVP
-666 AAQKSL
+666 QKSL
-672 AGPRL
+672 GGPRL

-688 FALGSQ
+688 FALGPQ
-694 PVLIGSSAESSI
+694 PVLVGSSPECSI
-706 RFSDPSISPRHADL
+706 RFTDPSISPRHAEL
-720 RAAGATHVLTD
+720 RPSGATHALLD
-731 LGSYGG
+731 LGSHGG
-737 SYVRGGRLTPQQPV
+737 SYARGARLAPQQPV

-791 SDSGKAASVGERLL
+791 SDSGKSASVGDRLL
-805 VGSEPSSGLLLTSV
+805 VGSDPSSGLVLTSLA
-819 SGPQLELCT
+819 GPQLELAT

-837 LSGGRAFRAGSAI
+837 LSGGRAFRAGSPL
-850 SREFSEIQH
+850 SKEFSEIQN
-859 GDLILLSGSLML
+859 GELILIGGSLML

>member
-21 TLRQTDGEAVIGV
+21 SLRHADAEAVIGV

-66 DFYQRLGIHRIYTR
+66 DFYQRYGIHRIYTR

-94 TSPEPAAYDQLL
+94 TSAEPTGYDQLL

-179 SRLLPGALD
+179 PRFLPGALD
-188 EVASDLLAGRLRK
+188 EVASDLLAARLRK
-201 AGVDVLFDEEVRAAH
+201 AGIDVLFNDEVRAVH
-216 AGPRGVVGV
+216 AGPRGVAGV
-225 GLASG
+225 SLASG
-230 RGVPCELVAAALG
+230 RSVACELVAAALG
-243 VVPNSEFLANAGV
+243 VLPNSEFLANTGLT
-256 NLAPNG
+256 LAPNG
-262 ALAVN
+262 AVAVS
-267 SRLQSSVANIWAAGD
+267 SRLQTSVANIWAAGD
-282 VAQVEGQWLA
+282 VANVAGQWLA

-299 QARVAAQNMRGGNA
+299 QARVAAQNMRGGSVE
-313 QHQPGVHYFAT
+313 HQPGTHYFAT

-337 ERREGREELIDF
+337 ERAEGREELIDF

-364 GGKLKGALMIGERA
+364 GKKLIGALLIGERA

-422 ERPVL
+422 ERPAP
-427 PRKTTVFA
+427 PRTTTVFA
-435 EAKLKRTQ
+435 AAKLKRTQ
-443 ALSLNSALATGAMSE
+443 ALNLNSALATGAMSE
-458 FSAPQPGPQPQTGGT
+458 FLPPQTGGT
-473 LSIPSQAAPTK
+473 LAIPSLAIPTQP
-484 LSERERTSALPERQ
+484 SARTTAL
-498 ASSGKTVSGQ
+498 ASSLTNAAGSGQ
-508 TAQLPSRT
+508 T
-516 SQLPSRTS
+516 
-524 VLPSRTSVLTAV
+524 TA
-536 LPSGPRHTRVL
+536 LPSGPRKTRVL
-547 SIGLHAEAAPEARTS
+547 SIGLHAEAAPEARSS
-562 LAPIDARLEFQG
+562 LAPIEARLEFQG
-574 RTLSITLPVMN
+574 RVLPINLPVTN

-640 DGDRIRVGQLEL
+640 DGDRIRIGQVEL
-652 LFRSSALPPLSVPE
+652 LFRSNALPRVSLSGT
-666 AAQKSL
+666 AQKTL

-688 FALGSQ
+688 FALGQQ
-694 PVLIGSSAESSI
+694 PVLLGSSPECSI
-706 RFSDPSISPRHADL
+706 RFTDPSISPRHAEL
-720 RAAGATHVLTD
+720 RSAGATHALID

-737 SYVRGGRLTPQQPV
+737 SYVRGARLAPQQAV

-765 VLYTSAARADALASL
+765 VMYTSAARADALASL

-791 SDSGKAASVGERLL
+791 TDSGKSASVGDRLL
-805 VGSEPSSGLLLTSV
+805 VGSDPSSGLVLTSV

-837 LSGGRAFRAGSAI
+837 LSGGRAFRAGSPL
-850 SREFSEIQH
+850 SKEFSEIQN
-859 GDLILLSGSLML
+859 GDLLLISGTVMIH
-871 RFEEGT
+871 FEEGS

>member
-21 TLRQTDGEAVIGV
+21 SLRHADAEAVIGV

-66 DFYQRLGIHRIYTR
+66 DFYQRNGIHRIYTR
-80 VVGVDAARSAVWCS
+80 VTGVDVARSAVWCS

-111 RARAPS
+111 RARAPV

-138 YDAVRLRGLKTA
+138 YDAVRLRGVKTA

-160 EWAHALLEHGVK
+160 EWAHALLEHEVK

-179 SRLLPGALD
+179 PRFLPGALD
-188 EVASDLLAGRLRK
+188 EVASDLLAARLRK
-201 AGVDVLFDEEVRAAH
+201 AGVDVLFNDEVRAVH
-216 AGPRGVVGV
+216 PGPRGVAGV
-225 GLASG
+225 SLASG
-230 RGVPCELVAAALG
+230 RGVAGELVAAALG
-243 VVPNSEFLANAGV
+243 VVPNSEFLANTGIA
-256 NLAPNG
+256 LSPNG
-262 ALAVN
+262 AVAVN
-267 SRLQSSVANIWAAGD
+267 SRLQSSMANIWAAGD
-282 VAQVEGQWLA
+282 VANVAGQWLA

-313 QHQPGVHYFAT
+313 EHQPGVHYFAT

-349 PRGTGQIAYRKLVIE
+349 PRGTGQIAYRKLVVE
-364 GGKLKGALMIGERA
+364 GGKLVGALMIGERA

-398 SEIKHRLLEPSFDVE
+398 NEIKHRLLEPSFDVE
-413 AWLERKRLV
+413 AWLQRKRLV
-422 ERPVL
+422 ERPAA
-427 PRKTTVFA
+427 PRKTTVF
-435 EAKLKRTQ
+435 EQAKLKRTQ
-443 ALSLNSALATGAMSE
+443 AISLNSAAATGAMSG
-458 FSAPQPGPQPQTGGT
+458 FSLHTGGQSQTGGT
-473 LSIPSQAAPTK
+473 VALPSQAFPTK
-484 LSERERTSALPERQ
+484 QSERTTALP
-498 ASSGKTVSGQ
+498 SGAFAAGGAGHT
-508 TAQLPSRT
+508 TA
-516 SQLPSRTS
+516 
-524 VLPSRTSVLTAV
+524 
-536 LPSGPRHTRVL
+536 LPSGPRQTRVL
-547 SIGLHAEAAPEARTS
+547 SIGLHAEAAPEARGS

-574 RTLSITLPVMN
+574 RALQINLPVMN
-585 LGQSPECQIPLADP
+585 LGQSPECQIPLNDP
-599 SLSAFHAQLVRHDA
+599 TLSAFHAQLVRYDT

-640 DGDRIRVGQLEL
+640 DGDQIRIGQLEL
-652 LFRSSALPPLSVPE
+652 WFRSSALPRISLVEVP
-666 AAQKSL
+666 QKSL
-672 AGPRL
+672 GGPRL

-688 FALGSQ
+688 FALGPQ
-694 PVLIGSSAESSI
+694 PVLVGSSPECSI
-706 RFSDPSISPRHADL
+706 RFTDPSISPRHAEL
-720 RAAGATHVLTD
+720 RPSGATHALLD
-731 LGSYGG
+731 LGSHSG
-737 SYVRGGRLTPQQPV
+737 SYVRGARLAPEHAA

-765 VLYTSAARADALASL
+765 VLYTSAAHADALASL

-791 SDSGKAASVGERLL
+791 SDSGKSASVGDRLL
-805 VGSEPSSGLLLTSV
+805 VGSDPSSGLVLTSV
-819 SGPQLELCT
+819 TGPQLELAT

-837 LSGGRAFRAGSAI
+837 LSGGRAFRAGAPMSKD
-850 SREFSEIQH
+850 FSEIQN
-859 GDLILLSGSLML
+859 GELILIGGSLML

>member
-1 MARKRYLIIGDG
+1 MARKRYLIVGDG

-21 TLRQTDGEAVIGV
+21 SLRLADAEAVIGV

-39 VPGYYRAALTNYL
+39 VPGYYRATLTNYL

-66 DFYQRLGIHRIYTR
+66 DFYQRHGIHRIHTR
-80 VVGVDAARSAVWCS
+80 VIGVDAARSAVWCS
-94 TSPEPAAYDQLL
+94 NSSEPTGYDQLL

-179 SRLLPGALD
+179 PRFLPGALD
-188 EVASDLLAGRLRK
+188 EVASDLLSARLRK
-201 AGVDVLFDEEVRAAH
+201 AGIDVLFNDEVRAVH
-216 AGPRGVVGV
+216 PGPRGVAGV
-225 GLASG
+225 VLASG
-230 RGVPCELVAAALG
+230 RSVACELVAAALG
-243 VVPNSEFLANAGV
+243 VVPNSEFLANTGLA
-256 NLAPNG
+256 LAPNG
-262 ALAVN
+262 AVAVD
-267 SRLQSSVANIWAAGD
+267 SQLRSSVTNIWAAGD
-282 VAQVEGQWLA
+282 VANVAGEWLA

-299 QARVAAQNMRGGNA
+299 QARVAAQNMRGANA
-313 QHQPGVHYFAT
+313 THQPGAHYFAT

-337 ERREGREELIDF
+337 ERGGGREELIDF

-422 ERPVL
+422 ERPAA
-427 PRKTTVFA
+427 PRKTTVFV

-443 ALSLNSALATGAMSE
+443 AFSLNRAGSTGKLSE
-458 FSAPQPGPQPQTGGT
+458 FSAPQTGGT
-473 LSIPSQAAPTK
+473 VALASVAPLTK
-484 LSERERTSALPERQ
+484 QSERTTALPSSLAGAQ
-498 ASSGKTVSGQ
+498 ASGQ
-508 TAQLPSRT
+508 T
-516 SQLPSRTS
+516 
-524 VLPSRTSVLTAV
+524 TA
-536 LPSGPRHTRVL
+536 LPSGPRNTRVL
-547 SIGLHAEAAPEARTS
+547 SIGLHAEAAPEARSS
-562 LAPIDARLEFQG
+562 LAPIDARLEFHG
-574 RTLSITLPVMN
+574 RALPINLPVTN
-585 LGQSPECQIPLADP
+585 LGQSPQCQIPLADP

-634 GPHALR
+634 GPHPLR
-640 DGDRIRVGQLEL
+640 DGDRIRIGQIEL
-652 LFRSSALPPLSVPE
+652 LFRSTALPRVSLPD
-666 AAQKSL
+666 AQLKSL

-688 FALGSQ
+688 FALGPQ
-694 PVLIGSSAESSI
+694 PLLIGSSPECSI
-706 RFSDPSISPRHADL
+706 RFTDPSVSLHHAEL
-720 RAAGATHVLTD
+720 RLAGATHVLTD

-737 SYVRGGRLTPQQPV
+737 SYVRGGRLVPQQPV

-765 VLYTSAARADALASL
+765 VLYTSAARADALAGL

-791 SDSGKAASVGERLL
+791 SDSGKVASVGDRLL
-805 VGSEPSSGLLLTSV
+805 IGSDPSSGLVLTSV

-850 SREFSEIQH
+850 SKDFSEIQH
-859 GDLILLSGSLML
+859 GDLILISGTVML
-871 RFEEGT
+871 NFEEGT